1 MSVPVVPLDYVAQ
14 LFEQIKSNT
23 DSILARL
30 DVALSTRASEDTLAG
45 IKAKTDKLTFDTSN
59 YLYINIGAD
68 GVGLAKE
75 STLSGIK
82 AQTDKLL
89 FDGDSYLYVN
99 AGKVA
104 NPPNLDVALS
114 TRASESTLS
123 GIKSQTDKLKFDGN
137 SYLYINAA
145 IVANPPNL
153 DVALSSRASE
163 STLSSIKS
171 QTDKLTFDVDNYL
184 YVNVA
189 KLVNP
194 PNLDAPIS
202 SELSRKVR
210 GIPLKVII
218 WDAQTIG
225 TSEVIS
231 GVIDVGGYSKRVIWI
246 KNDQDVD
253 ITVTVEGSLDG
264 SNWYTI
270 RSGITVPA
278 NGGQACLVNFQDN
291 HAYLRLRAVASA
303 SPSSG
308 SVTAKL
314 HASL

>member
-30 DVALSTRASEDTLAG
+30 DVALSTRASEDTL
-45 IKAKTDKLTFDTSN
+45 TQ
-59 YLYINIGAD
+59 
-68 GVGLAKE
+68 
-75 STLSGIK
+75 IK

-123 GIKSQTDKLKFDGN
+123 DIKSQTDKLKFDDN
-137 SYLYINAA
+137 SYLYVNAA
-145 IVANPPNL
+145 VVANPPNL
-153 DVALSSRASE
+153 DVAISTRASE
-163 STLSSIKS
+163 DTLSRIKS
-171 QTDKLTFDVDNYL
+171 QTDKLTFDTDNYL

-189 KLVNP
+189 KTVNP

-202 SELSRKVR
+202 SELPRKVR
-210 GIPLKVII
+210 GIPLEVII

-225 TSEVIS
+225 TTEVVS
-231 GVIDVGGYSKRVIWI
+231 GSVDVRGYPKRIIWI
-246 KNDQDVD
+246 INNQDVD
-253 ITVTVEGSLDG
+253 ITVTVEGSLDN

-270 RSGITVPA
+270 RSGITVSA

-314 HASL
+314 HASI